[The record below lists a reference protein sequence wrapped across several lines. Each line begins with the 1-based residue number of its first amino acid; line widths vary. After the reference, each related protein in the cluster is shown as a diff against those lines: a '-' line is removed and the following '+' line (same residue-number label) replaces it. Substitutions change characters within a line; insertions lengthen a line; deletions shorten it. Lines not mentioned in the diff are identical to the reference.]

1 MPLPVT
7 LLTGFL
13 GSGKT
18 TLLNSLIRQLPRTAV
33 VMNEFGEIGLDHLLL
48 EKTEGPLSVLSGGCV
63 CCTVQGALAP
73 TLRNLLLAREEGRVP
88 AFERA
93 IIETTGIADPVPIVE
108 TLLRDRWIASRYRLN
123 GVVACV
129 DAVLGE
135 QQLDS
140 YDEAQRQ
147 ASVAD
152 LLLVTK
158 TDMVD
163 KTTAARLAER
173 LAALN
178 PLAEILTVL
187 NGQLDAQRIEGL
199 SGFDAAA
206 KRVEVQRW
214 LAQSAYQA
222 VRPAPLGG
230 ASHAR
235 APLGGAARAAP
246 PHDARIASRSLT
258 LNEPLT
264 WDGLGLALRVLQDG
278 RGRRLLR
285 FKGIANVRE
294 ADGPVVVH
302 GMRHV
307 QHPPEVLPEWP
318 DEVRASR
325 FVFIVEDMDEAELR
339 SLADD
344 FAVAASSA

>member
-1 MPLPVT
+1 
-7 LLTGFL
+7 
-13 GSGKT
+13 
-18 TLLNSLIRQLPRTAV
+18 
-33 VMNEFGEIGLDHLLL
+33 
-48 EKTEGPLSVLSGGCV
+48 V

-88 AFERA
+88 AFERVV
-93 IIETTGIADPVPIVE
+93 IETTGIADPVPIVE
-108 TLLRDRWIASRYRLN
+108 TPLRDRWVASRYRLN
-123 GVVACV
+123 GVVTCV

-158 TDMVD
+158 ADMAGD
-163 KTTAARLAER
+163 GPSKSLARR

-178 PLAEILTVL
+178 PLAEILNVVK
-187 NGQLDAQRIEGL
+187 GGLDARHIEGL
-199 SGFDAAA
+199 SGFDAAT
-206 KRVEVQRW
+206 KRVEVQCW
-214 LAQSAYQA
+214 LSRPAFRA
-222 VRPAPLGG
+222 VRAAPLGG
-230 ASHAR
+230 AVR
-235 APLGGAARAAP
+235 AAPPHDAP
-246 PHDARIASRSLT
+246 PHDARIASRSLI

-264 WDGLGLALRVLQDG
+264 WDGLHLALKMLHDG

-307 QHPPEVLPEWP
+307 QHPPEVLPAWP

-325 FVFIVEDMDEAELR
+325 FVFIVENMDEAELQC
-339 SLADD
+339 LADD
-344 FAVAASSA
+344 FAIAATSA